1 MAGCAGADE
10 AAELDEEAAGA
21 DELLAAD
28 EAADDEALVVEDS
41 LERRLPLSLLEALLP
56 LSFRLEPEEADVE
69 LLLVS
74 SPLSSSMSSAA
85 YSRAHLESLM
95 TSCRLPLTRTASTV
109 SGIDQLL
116 AWF

>member
-1 MAGCAGADE
+1 M
-10 AAELDEEAAGA
+10 ELDEEAAGA
-21 DELLAAD
+21 DELLAAE

-41 LERRLPLSLLEALLP
+41 PLAWRLPLSLLEALLP
-56 LSFRLEPEEADVE
+56 LSLRLEPEEADVE

-95 TSCRLPLTRTASTV
+95 TSWRLPLTRTASTV